1 MKRKGYLLIDI
12 LLSIALLV
20 IVASILIPLLIGL
33 GKQKNNLI
41 KRLEMVKLA
50 ENAMEEQVAIKY
62 KEEELTNQEYEEGD
76 YKVEVEINN
85 YSKEILQV
93 NVRIKDKN
101 DESYKVEFE
110 KLLSEKGIY
119 FNWTINFHWTSS
131 NSVLSIN

>member
-1 MKRKGYLLIDI
+1 MKRKGYLLIDV

-33 GKQKNNLI
+33 GKQKNNVI

-50 ENAMEEQVAIKY
+50 ENTMEEQIAIKY
-62 KEEELTNQEYEEGD
+62 KEEELTNKEYEDGN
-76 YKVEVEINN
+76 YKVGVEINN

-93 NVRIKDKN
+93 NVRIKDKD
-101 DESYKVEFE
+101 DENYKVEFE

-119 FNWTINFHWTSS
+119 FN
-131 NSVLSIN
+131 

>member
-50 ENAMEEQVAIKY
+50 ENAMEEQIAIKY

-119 FNWTINFHWTSS
+119 FNWNINFHWTSS